1 VADKDRPSPDALL
14 KQAARESRGRLKVL
28 LGAAPGVGKTYEMLR
43 EGADRLKAGED
54 VVVGI
59 VETHDRADT
68 AALTA
73 PFEIVPRRRID
84 HGGHVLDE
92 MDLDALLARHP
103 RIALVDELAH
113 SNAPGSRHPKRWQ
126 DIEELRDAGID
137 VVTTVNIQHIESLN
151 DVVASFTH
159 VRVKETVPDHVLEDA
174 DIEVVDLPADD
185 LIARLKAGKV
195 YKAGEA
201 ERALGNFFGKTNL
214 QALRELALRRA
225 AQMVDRQMLDQVE
238 AAGTPGAW
246 AACERL
252 LVAVSDVPGS
262 DAVVRAGKRLADAM
276 KAPWTAVVIETPRLE
291 ALDPVGRT
299 RIAEALQLAVSLGG
313 SIAAVPAASV
323 AEGLI
328 SHATETRVTQ
338 LVVGKVRRSWW
349 FELRHGSVVD
359 RLVRDLEGVSV
370 HVVPLARSEGA
381 SAKAAQ
387 PPVPGRHWAPAPALV
402 ALTVPIGLALQP
414 WVGYGAIDLLFLIP
428 VVLSA
433 SLLGLGGGLLATV
446 CSALA
451 YNFFFLPPIHTFTV
465 TDPRNVITLFL
476 LAAVAFVVSELAG
489 RLRARA
495 SIGSRQAR
503 ENAAIAAFGQR
514 LATLSTE
521 AETGRA
527 IVEELSGLLGVNAVL
542 LLREGPGLK
551 IAAAAPADA
560 RLDTIDEASADWTL
574 DRGVPAGAFTD
585 TLAASEWQFH
595 PLKTSLG
602 VLAALGVAN
611 PAGGHPV
618 PSDRHLLFTT
628 LVGQSALAWE
638 RIRLEADART
648 VGELRSRDELR
659 STLLASIG
667 HDLRTPLTAVVAA
680 VDALRAE
687 GVQSPRLDLLHRETR
702 RLARF
707 FADLID
713 MTRVEANA
721 IAPRLEPVDLTD
733 AAAAALS
740 DMDAD
745 LAGHAVV
752 QDVPADLPLV
762 RTDARLLNHML
773 INLLSNAAAYT
784 PAGSCIRLSAAL
796 EEDGL
801 LLAVEDEG
809 PGLPAGLAER
819 LFDRFQRGDVSDRT
833 GGTGLGLAIVK
844 GFGDAL
850 GIVPAAANRRG
861 GGSRFTLRFPPG
873 LLVQPAAP
881 APAPS
886 ATGDRTA

>member
-1 VADKDRPSPDALL
+1 MAEKDRPSPDALL

-59 VETHDRADT
+59 VETHGRADT
-68 AALTA
+68 LALTA
-73 PFEIVPRRRID
+73 PFEIIPRRRID
-84 HGGHVLDE
+84 HSGHILEE
-92 MDLDALLARHP
+92 MDLDALLARRP

-126 DIEELRDAGID
+126 DIEELRDARID
-137 VVTTVNIQHIESLN
+137 VITTVNIQHIESLN

-174 DIEVVDLPADD
+174 EIEVVDLPADE
-185 LIARLKAGKV
+185 LIARLQAGKV
-195 YKAGEA
+195 YKPGEA

-225 AQMVDRQMLDQVE
+225 AQVVDRQMLDQVQ

-246 AACERL
+246 AAGDRL
-252 LVAVSDVPGS
+252 LVAVSDAPGS

-276 KAPWTAVVIETPRLE
+276 KAPWTAVVIETPRLD
-291 ALDPVGRT
+291 ALDPAGRE
-299 RIAEALQLAVSLGG
+299 RIADALRLAVSLGG
-313 SIAAVPAASV
+313 SVAAVPAASV
-323 AEGLI
+323 AEGLLA
-328 SHATETRVTQ
+328 HAIETRVTQ
-338 LVVGKVRRSWW
+338 LVVGKSRRSWW
-349 FELRHGSVVD
+349 FELRNGSVVD
-359 RLVRDLEGVSV
+359 RLVRELEGVSV
-370 HVVPLARSEGA
+370 HVVPLAAAPGA
-381 SAKAAQ
+381 GGGAPPRLQ
-387 PPVPGRHWAPAPALV
+387 PRGWRWLLAPALV
-402 ALTVPIGLALQP
+402 ALTVPVGLLLQP
-414 WVGYGAIDLLFLIP
+414 LLGYGAIDLLFLLP

-433 SLLGLGGGLLATV
+433 SLLGLWGGLLATL

-451 YNFFFLPPIHTFTV
+451 YNFFFLPPIHTFTI
-465 TDPRNVITLFL
+465 TDPRNVITMVL
-476 LAAVAFVVSELAG
+476 LAAVAVVVSELAG
-489 RLRARA
+489 RLKARA
-495 SIGSRQAR
+495 TIGSRQAR

-521 AETGRA
+521 AETARA
-527 IVEELSGLLGVNAVL
+527 IVDELSGLLGVNAVL
-542 LLREGPGLK
+542 LLRDGAGLK
-551 IAAAAPADA
+551 IAAATPPDA
-560 RLDTIDEASADWTL
+560 HLDSIDEASAEWTL
-574 DRGVPAGAFTD
+574 DRGTPAGAFTD

-602 VLAALGVAN
+602 VLAAIGVGN
-611 PAGGHPV
+611 PDGGHPV
-618 PSDRHLLFTT
+618 PSDRTLLFTT

-667 HDLRTPLTAVVAA
+667 HDLRTPLTAVVGA
-680 VDALRAE
+680 VDALRME

-707 FADLID
+707 FADIID

-721 IAPRLEPVDLTD
+721 IAPRIEPVDLTD
-733 AAAAALS
+733 AAAAALA
-740 DMDAD
+740 DLEAD
-745 LAGHAVV
+745 LAGHVV
-752 QDVPADLPLV
+752 LQDVPADLPLV

-784 PAGSCIRLSAAL
+784 PAGTRIRLSAAMEGTDL
-796 EEDGL
+796 V
-801 LLAVEDEG
+801 LAIEDEG
-809 PGLPAGLAER
+809 PGLPDGLAER

-844 GFGDAL
+844 GFGEAL
-850 GIVPAAANRRG
+850 GIVPGAGNRPG
-861 GGSRFTLRFPPG
+861 GGARFTLRVPQA
-873 LLVQPAAP
+873 LLVEAGGDGLSRGA
-881 APAPS
+881 S
-886 ATGDRTA
+886 A

>member
-1 VADKDRPSPDALL
+1 MAEKDRPSPDALL

-59 VETHDRADT
+59 VETHGRADT
-68 AALTA
+68 AALTT
-73 PFEIVPRRRID
+73 PFEIIPRRRID
-84 HGGHVLDE
+84 HAGHSLEE
-92 MDLDALLARHP
+92 MDLDALLARRP
-103 RIALVDELAH
+103 KIALVDELAH

-137 VVTTVNIQHIESLN
+137 VITTVNIQHIESLN

-174 DIEVVDLPADD
+174 EIEVVDLPADE
-185 LIARLKAGKV
+185 LIARLKAGKI
-195 YKAGEA
+195 YQPGEA

-225 AQMVDRQMLDQVE
+225 AQVVDRQMLDQVE
-238 AAGTPGAW
+238 AAGTPGTW
-246 AACERL
+246 AAGERL
-252 LVAVSDVPGS
+252 LVAVSDAPGS

-291 ALDPVGRT
+291 GLDPAGRD
-299 RIAEALQLAVSLGG
+299 RIAEALRLAVSLGG

-323 AEGLI
+323 AEGLLAH
-328 SHATETRVTQ
+328 SVETRITQ
-338 LVVGKVRRSWW
+338 LVVGKSRRSWW

-359 RLVRDLEGVSV
+359 RLVRKLEGVSV
-370 HVVPLARSEGA
+370 HVVPLGHSQAPSARAAMPRPA
-381 SAKAAQ
+381 SW
-387 PPVPGRHWAPAPALV
+387 RWALAPALV
-402 ALTVPIGLALQP
+402 ALTVPVGLGLEP
-414 WVGYGAIDLLFLIP
+414 WVGYGAIDLLFLVP

-433 SLLGLGGGLLATV
+433 SLLGLGGGLLATL

-451 YNFFFLPPIHTFTV
+451 YNFFFVPPIHTFTIA
-465 TDPRNVITLFL
+465 DPRNVITLFL
-476 LAAVAFVVSELAG
+476 LAAVAVVFSELAG
-489 RLRARA
+489 RLRSRA
-495 SIGSRQAR
+495 TIGSRQAR

-521 AETGRA
+521 AETARA
-527 IVEELSGLLGVNAVL
+527 IVDEMSGLLGVNALL
-542 LLREGPGLK
+542 LLREGADLK
-551 IAAAAPADA
+551 VAAAAPEDA
-560 RLDTIDEASADWTL
+560 RLDSIDQASAEWTL
-574 DRGVPAGAFTD
+574 DRGTAAGAFTD

-602 VLAALGVAN
+602 VLATLGVAN
-611 PAGGHPV
+611 PAGGQPV
-618 PSDRHLLFTT
+618 PSDRSLLFTT

-638 RIRLEADART
+638 RIRLEADARI

-667 HDLRTPLTAVVAA
+667 HDLRTPLTAVVGA
-680 VDALRAE
+680 VDSLRSE
-687 GVQSPRLDLLHRETR
+687 GPPSPQLDLLYRETR

-721 IAPRLEPVDLTD
+721 LAPRIEPVDLTD
-733 AAAAALS
+733 AASAALA
-740 DMDAD
+740 DMEAD
-745 LAGHAVV
+745 LAGHTVH
-752 QDVPADLPLV
+752 QDIRADLPLV

-784 PAGSCIRLSAAL
+784 PASTRIRLSAIMEGPDL
-796 EEDGL
+796 V
-801 LLAVEDEG
+801 LAVEDEG
-809 PGLPAGLAER
+809 PGLPEGFAER

-850 GIVPAAANRRG
+850 GIVPGAANRPRG
-861 GGSRFTLRFPPG
+861 GARFTLRFPAT
-873 LLVQPAAP
+873 LLVDHADLASAQGAA
-881 APAPS
+881 A
-886 ATGDRTA
+886 

>member
-1 VADKDRPSPDALL
+1 MAEKDRPSPEALL
-14 KQAARESRGRLKVL
+14 KQAARENRGRLKVL

-43 EGADRLKAGED
+43 EGADRLKAGDD

-59 VETHDRADT
+59 VETHGRADT
-68 AALTA
+68 AALTS
-73 PFEIVPRRRID
+73 PFEIIPRRQIH
-84 HGGHVLDE
+84 HGGHTLEE
-92 MDLDALLARHP
+92 MDLDALLARRP
-103 RIALVDELAH
+103 KIALVDELAH

-126 DIEELRDAGID
+126 DIEEVRDAGID

-174 DIEVVDLPADD
+174 EIEVVDLPADE

-195 YKAGEA
+195 YKPGEA

-225 AQMVDRQMLDQVE
+225 AQVVDRQMLDQVE
-238 AAGTPGAW
+238 AAGTPGTW
-246 AACERL
+246 AAGERL
-252 LVAVSDVPGS
+252 LVAVSDAPGS

-291 ALDPVGRT
+291 GLDAAGRD
-299 RIAEALQLAVSLGG
+299 RIAESLRLAVSLGG
-313 SIAAVPAASV
+313 SISAVPAASV
-323 AEGLI
+323 AEGLLA
-328 SHATETRVTQ
+328 HVVETRITQ
-338 LVVGKVRRSWW
+338 LVVGKSRRSWW

-370 HVVPLARSEGA
+370 HVVPLGHSEGQ
-381 SAKAAQ
+381 SARAATPRQ
-387 PPVPGRHWAPAPALV
+387 AGWRWALAPALV
-402 ALTVPIGLALQP
+402 GLTVPIGLGLQP
-414 WVGYGAIDLLFLIP
+414 WVGYGAIDLLFLVP

-451 YNFFFLPPIHTFTV
+451 YNFFFLPPIHTFTI

-476 LAAVAFVVSELAG
+476 LAAVAVVVSELAG
-489 RLRARA
+489 RLRSRA
-495 SIGSRQAR
+495 TIGSRQAR

-521 AETGRA
+521 ADTARA
-527 IVEELSGLLGVNAVL
+527 IVDELSGLLGVNALL
-542 LLREGPGLK
+542 LLREGADLK
-551 IAAAAPADA
+551 VAAATPADA
-560 RLDTIDEASADWTL
+560 RLDSIDQASAEWTL
-574 DRGVPAGAFTD
+574 DRGTPAGAFTD

-602 VLAALGVAN
+602 VLAALGVTN
-611 PAGGHPV
+611 PAGGQPV
-618 PSDRHLLFTT
+618 PSDRSLLFTT

-667 HDLRTPLTAVVAA
+667 HDLRTPLTAVVGA
-680 VDALRAE
+680 VDSLRSEAAP
-687 GVQSPRLDLLHRETR
+687 SPQLDLLHRETR

-721 IAPRLEPVDLTD
+721 LAPRIEPVDLTD
-733 AAAAALS
+733 AATAALA

-745 LAGHAVV
+745 LAGHHVV
-752 QDVPADLPLV
+752 HDISVDLPLV

-773 INLLSNAAAYT
+773 INLLSNAAVYT
-784 PAGSCIRLSAAL
+784 PAGTRIRLSAAMEGPDL
-796 EEDGL
+796 VLTVD
-801 LLAVEDEG
+801 DEG

-850 GIVPAAANRRG
+850 GIVPGAANRPG
-861 GGSRFTLRFPPG
+861 GGARFTLRFPAA
-873 LLVQPAAP
+873 LLVDHADLAA
-881 APAPS
+881 AQGA
-886 ATGDRTA
+886 AA

>member
-1 VADKDRPSPDALL
+1 MRVAEKDRPSPDALL

-43 EGADRLKAGED
+43 EGADRLKAGDD
-54 VVVGI
+54 VVVGL
-59 VETHDRADT
+59 VETHGRTDT

-73 PFEIVPRRRID
+73 PFEIIPRRRID
-84 HGGHVLDE
+84 HAGHALEE
-92 MDLDALLARHP
+92 MDLDALLARRP

-137 VVTTVNIQHIESLN
+137 VITTVNIQHIESLN

-174 DIEVVDLPADD
+174 EIEVVDLPADE

-195 YKAGEA
+195 YNAHEA

-225 AQMVDRQMLDQVE
+225 AQVVDRQMLDQVE
-238 AAGTPGAW
+238 AAGTPGTW
-246 AACERL
+246 AAGERL
-252 LVAVSDVPGS
+252 LVAVSDAPGS

-291 ALDPVGRT
+291 GLDPSGRD
-299 RIAEALQLAVSLGG
+299 RIAEALRLAVSLGG

-323 AEGLI
+323 TEGLLA
-328 SHATETRVTQ
+328 HAVETRITQ
-338 LVVGKVRRSWW
+338 LVVGKSRRSWW

-370 HVVPLARSEGA
+370 HVVPLGRSEVA
-381 SAKAAQ
+381 AAKALQ
-387 PPVPGRHWAPAPALV
+387 PRKAGWRWALAPALV
-402 ALTVPIGLALQP
+402 ALTVPMGLGLQP
-414 WVGYGAIDLLFLIP
+414 WVGYGAIDLLFLVP

-433 SLLGLGGGLLATV
+433 SLLGLSGGLLATL

-451 YNFFFLPPIHTFTV
+451 YNFFFLPPIHTFTIA
-465 TDPRNVITLFL
+465 DARNVITVFL
-476 LAAVAFVVSELAG
+476 LAAVAVVVSELAG
-489 RLRARA
+489 RLKARA
-495 SIGSRQAR
+495 TIGSRQAR

-521 AETGRA
+521 AETARA
-527 IVEELSGLLGVNAVL
+527 IVDELFGLLGVNSVL
-542 LLREGPGLK
+542 LLREGKGLK
-551 IAAAAPADA
+551 IAAATPADA
-560 RLDTIDEASADWTL
+560 RLDSIDGASAEWTL
-574 DRGVPAGAFTD
+574 DRGTPAGAFTD

-618 PSDRHLLFTT
+618 PSDRSLLFTT

-667 HDLRTPLTAVVAA
+667 HDLRTPLTAVVGA

-687 GVQSPRLDLLHRETR
+687 AVQSPQLDLLHRETR

-721 IAPRLEPVDLTD
+721 IAPRIEPVDLTD
-733 AAAAALS
+733 AVTAALA
-740 DMDAD
+740 DMEAD
-745 LAGHAVV
+745 LADHQVH
-752 QDVPADLPLV
+752 QDVPTDLPLV

-784 PAGSCIRLSAAL
+784 PAGTQIRLSAVL
-796 EEDGL
+796 EGEDL
-801 LLAVEDEG
+801 VLAVEDEG
-809 PGLPAGLAER
+809 PGLPDGFADR

-850 GIVPAAANRRG
+850 GIVPAAANRPAG
-861 GGSRFTLRFPPG
+861 GARFTLRIPAS
-873 LLVQPAAP
+873 LLVDHADLAA
-881 APAPS
+881 AQ
-886 ATGDRTA
+886 GTAA

>member
-1 VADKDRPSPDALL
+1 MADKDRPSPDALL

-28 LGAAPGVGKTYEMLR
+28 LGAAPGVGKTFEMLR
-43 EGADRLKAGED
+43 QGADRLKAGDD

-59 VETHDRADT
+59 VETHGRVDT
-68 AALTA
+68 AALIA
-73 PFEIVPRRRID
+73 PFETIPRRRID
-84 HGGHVLDE
+84 HGGHALEE
-92 MDLDALLARHP
+92 MDLDALLERHP

-137 VVTTVNIQHIESLN
+137 VITTVNIQHIESLN

-174 DIEVVDLPADD
+174 EIEVVDLPADE

-195 YKAGEA
+195 YKPGEA

-225 AQMVDRQMLDQVE
+225 AQVVDRQMLDHVE

-246 AACERL
+246 AAGERL
-252 LVAVSDVPGS
+252 LVAVSDAPGS

-276 KAPWTAVVIETPRLE
+276 KASWTAVVIETPRLE
-291 ALDPVGRT
+291 ALDTAGRD
-299 RIAEALQLAVSLGG
+299 RIADALRLAVSLGG

-323 AEGLI
+323 ADGLI
-328 SHATETRVTQ
+328 AHTQETRVTQ
-338 LVVGKVRRSWW
+338 LVVGKSRRSWW
-349 FELRHGSVVD
+349 FEQRHGSVVD

-370 HVVPLARSEGA
+370 HVVPLGRSE
-381 SAKAAQ
+381 S
-387 PPVPGRHWAPAPALV
+387 PPPNAPRPGPPNWRWALAPALV
-402 ALTVPIGLALQP
+402 ALTVPIGLGMQP

-433 SLLGLGGGLLATV
+433 SLLGLGSGLLATL

-451 YNFFFLPPIHTFTV
+451 YNFFFLPPIHTFTI
-465 TDPRNVITLFL
+465 TDPRNILTLIL
-476 LAAVAFVVSELAG
+476 LAAVAVVVSELAG

-495 SIGSRQAR
+495 TIGSRQAR

-514 LATLSTE
+514 LATLSNEPDT
-521 AETGRA
+521 ARA
-527 IVEELSGLLGVNAVL
+527 IVEEMSGLLGVNALL
-542 LLREGPGLK
+542 LLRDGAGLK
-551 IAAAAPADA
+551 VAAAAPADA
-560 RLDTIDEASADWTL
+560 RLDPIDLASAEWTL
-574 DRGVPAGAFTD
+574 DRGTPAGAYTD

-618 PSDRHLLFTT
+618 PSDRSLLFTT

-667 HDLRTPLTAVVAA
+667 HDLRTPLTTVVAA
-680 VDALRAE
+680 VDVLRAQA
-687 GVQSPRLDLLHRETR
+687 GPSPQLDLLHRETR

-713 MTRVEANA
+713 MTRVEASA
-721 IAPRLEPVDLTD
+721 LAPRIEPVDLTD
-733 AAAAALS
+733 ATAAALA
-740 DMDAD
+740 DMEAD
-745 LAGHAVV
+745 LADHQVH

-784 PAGSCIRLSAAL
+784 PAGSHIRLAAAMEGSEL
-796 EEDGL
+796 V
-801 LLAVEDEG
+801 LAVEDDG
-809 PGLPAGLAER
+809 PGLPEGLADQ
-819 LFDRFQRGDVSDRT
+819 LFDRFHRGDVSDRN

-850 GIVPAAANRRG
+850 GIMPGAGNRPG
-861 GGSRFTLRFPPG
+861 GGARFTLRFPQG
-873 LLVQPAAP
+873 LLVAP
-881 APAPS
+881 LPG
-886 ATGDRTA
+886 THGDGAE

>member
-1 VADKDRPSPDALL
+1 MAEKDRPSPEALL

-59 VETHDRADT
+59 VETHGRADT
-68 AALTA
+68 AALTS
-73 PFEIVPRRRID
+73 PFEIIPRRQIH
-84 HGGHVLDE
+84 HGGHTLEE
-92 MDLDALLARHP
+92 MDLDALLARRP
-103 RIALVDELAH
+103 KIALVDELAH

-174 DIEVVDLPADD
+174 EIEVVDLPADE

-195 YKAGEA
+195 YKPGEA

-225 AQMVDRQMLDQVE
+225 AQVVDRQMLDQVE
-238 AAGTPGAW
+238 AAGTPGTW
-246 AACERL
+246 AAGERL
-252 LVAVSDVPGS
+252 LVAVSDAPGS

-291 ALDPVGRT
+291 GLDAAGRD
-299 RIAEALQLAVSLGG
+299 RIAEALRLAVSLGG
-313 SIAAVPAASV
+313 SISAVPAASV
-323 AEGLI
+323 AEGLLA
-328 SHATETRVTQ
+328 HAVETRITQ
-338 LVVGKVRRSWW
+338 LVVGKSRRSWW

-370 HVVPLARSEGA
+370 HVVPLGRSESPSTSTPKPRQAGW
-381 SAKAAQ
+381 
-387 PPVPGRHWAPAPALV
+387 RWALAPALV
-402 ALTVPIGLALQP
+402 ALTVPIGLGLQP
-414 WVGYGAIDLLFLIP
+414 WVGYGAIDLLFLVP

-446 CSALA
+446 CSVLA
-451 YNFFFLPPIHTFTV
+451 YNFFFLPPIHTFTI

-476 LAAVAFVVSELAG
+476 LAAVAVVVSELAG

-495 SIGSRQAR
+495 TIGSRQAR

-521 AETGRA
+521 AETASA
-527 IVEELSGLLGVNAVL
+527 IVDELSGLLGVNALL
-542 LLREGPGLK
+542 LLRKGADVK
-551 IAAAAPADA
+551 VAAATPADA
-560 RLDTIDEASADWTL
+560 RLDSIDQASAEWTL
-574 DRGVPAGAFTD
+574 DRGTPAGAFTD

-602 VLAALGVAN
+602 VLAALGVTN
-611 PAGGHPV
+611 PAGGQPV
-618 PSDRHLLFTT
+618 PSDRSLLFTT

-638 RIRLEADART
+638 RIQLEADART

-667 HDLRTPLTAVVAA
+667 HDLRTPLTAVVGA
-680 VDALRAE
+680 VDSLRSEAAP
-687 GVQSPRLDLLHRETR
+687 SPQLDLLHRETR

-721 IAPRLEPVDLTD
+721 LAPRIEPVDLTD
-733 AAAAALS
+733 AATAALA

-745 LAGHAVV
+745 LAGHHVV
-752 QDVPADLPLV
+752 HDISVDLPLV

-773 INLLSNAAAYT
+773 INLLSNAAVYT
-784 PAGSCIRLSAAL
+784 PAGTRIRLSAAMEGPDL
-796 EEDGL
+796 V
-801 LLAVEDEG
+801 LAVDDEG

-850 GIVPAAANRRG
+850 GILPGAANRPG
-861 GGSRFTLRFPPG
+861 GGARFTLRFPAA
-873 LLVQPAAP
+873 LLVDHADLAA
-881 APAPS
+881 AQGA
-886 ATGDRTA
+886 AA

>member
-1 VADKDRPSPDALL
+1 VAETDRPSPEALL

-43 EGADRLKAGED
+43 EGADRLKAGDD
-54 VVVGI
+54 VVVGV
-59 VETHDRADT
+59 VETHGRADT

-73 PFEIVPRRRID
+73 PFEIIPRRRID
-84 HGGHVLDE
+84 HGGHTLDE
-92 MDLDALLARHP
+92 MDLDALLVRRP
-103 RIALVDELAH
+103 NIALVDELAH

-126 DIEELRDAGID
+126 DIDELRDAGID
-137 VVTTVNIQHIESLN
+137 VITTVNIQHIESLN

-174 DIEVVDLPADD
+174 EIEVVDLPADE
-185 LIARLKAGKV
+185 LIARLRAGKV
-195 YKAGEA
+195 YQPGEA

-225 AQMVDRQMLDQVE
+225 AQVVDRQMLDQVE

-246 AACERL
+246 AAGERL
-252 LVAVSDVPGS
+252 LVAVSDAPGS

-276 KAPWTAVVIETPRLE
+276 KAHWTAIVIETPRLE
-291 ALDPVGRT
+291 GLDPAGRD
-299 RIAEALQLAVSLGG
+299 RIADALRLAVTLGG

-323 AEGLI
+323 ADGLLA
-328 SHATETRVTQ
+328 HAIETRVTQ
-338 LVVGKVRRSWW
+338 LVVGKSRRSWW

-370 HVVPLARSEGA
+370 HVVPLGRSEGA
-381 SAKAAQ
+381 SAKALQ
-387 PPVPGRHWAPAPALV
+387 PRQAGWRWAPAPALV
-402 ALTVPIGLALQP
+402 ALTVPVGLGLQP
-414 WVGYGAIDLLFLIP
+414 LVGYGAIDLLFLVP

-433 SLLGLGGGLLATV
+433 SLLGLGGGLLATL

-451 YNFFFLPPIHTFTV
+451 YNFFFLPPIHTFTI

-476 LAAVAFVVSELAG
+476 LAAVAVVVSELAG

-521 AETGRA
+521 AETARA
-527 IVEELSGLLGVNAVL
+527 IVDELSGLMGVNAVL
-542 LLREGPGLK
+542 LLQENAGLK
-551 IAAAAPADA
+551 IAAATPADV
-560 RLDTIDEASADWTL
+560 RLDSIDTASAEWTL
-574 DRGVPAGAFTD
+574 DRGTPAGAFTD

-595 PLKTSLG
+595 ALKTSLG

-618 PSDRHLLFTT
+618 PSDRSLLFTT

-680 VDALRAE
+680 VDALRTE

-721 IAPRLEPVDLTD
+721 LAPRLEPVDLTD
-733 AAAAALS
+733 AAAAVLA
-740 DMDAD
+740 DMEAD
-745 LAGHAVV
+745 LAGHQVV

-784 PAGSCIRLSAAL
+784 PPGSRIRLGAEL
-796 EEDGL
+796 DGADL
-801 LLAVEDEG
+801 LLAVEDDG

-850 GIVPAAANRRG
+850 GIVPAAANRPG
-861 GGSRFTLRFPPG
+861 GGARFTLRIPSA
-873 LLVQPAAP
+873 LLVEPIEPAEA
-881 APAPS
+881 
-886 ATGDRTA
+886 GDRAP